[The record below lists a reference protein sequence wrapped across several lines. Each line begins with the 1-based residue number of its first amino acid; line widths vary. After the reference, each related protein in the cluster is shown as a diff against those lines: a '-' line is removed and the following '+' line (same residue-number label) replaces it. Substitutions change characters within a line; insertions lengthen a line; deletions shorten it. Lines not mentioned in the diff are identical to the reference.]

1 VGDCFALNVLA
12 EGRELPLMKQFLQPF
27 NPGADRF
34 AGLALEISP
43 SGQPL
48 LPDALAWLEATVQQ
62 RMDCGDHW
70 VIYAQVKAGGLFDET
85 GVTALH
91 HRRSG
96 ASY

>member
-1 VGDCFALNVLA
+1 
-12 EGRELPLMKQFLQPF
+12 
-27 NPGADRF
+27 
-34 AGLALEISP
+34 
-43 SGQPL
+43 
-48 LPDALAWLEATVQQ
+48 
-62 RMDCGDHW
+62 MDCGDHW